1 MFYVTG
7 TVVNDTHFEFSCSLH
22 TPFVSKQIA
31 EMRRKNLGYDCVLDG
46 FTVSILLPP
55 EAIVNVKKF
64 AAAFSKTFTLW
75 QSVFFPFF
83 SELLLN
89 CFIFFL
95 KWGTCCQPQ
104 RPPSTGHVF
113 FPTTSVELI
122 FSLPLFGQISQSCSF
137 AWWRRDGAWELLV
150 KCATTWSRCFDFQPQ
165 SGLCF

>member
-1 MFYVTG
+1 MIPILSSVVHSIPLLFQNKLQKWGERTQAT
-7 TVVNDTHFEFSCSLH
+7 TVCWMV
-22 TPFVSKQIA
+22 
-31 EMRRKNLGYDCVLDG
+31 

-64 AAAFSKTFTLW
+64 AAAFNKTFTLW
-75 QSVFFPFF
+75 RSVFFLFF
-83 SELLLN
+83 SELLFELLY
-89 CFIFFL
+89 FFL

-122 FSLPLFGQISQSCSF
+122 FSLPHFGQISQSCSF

-150 KCATTWSRCFDFQPQ
+150 KCATTWSRRFDFHPQ